1 MHRVLRLA
9 TVGIALVLTAAAAKA
24 QEAGQGGDG
33 QAIDLRRERLVTD
46 EQLTERFEAVCRT
59 PTLAVLHL
67 KGSECTEKTAPFLSL
82 ARNLRELH
90 IDRIDGRAVPVLI
103 RTLALMP
110 RLTVLEMNISADPKT
125 LVGLH
130 ELVHLEDLTL
140 YRIYDD
146 GSAGPIFPPNLK
158 KLTLDGAT
166 LESAAWSNL
175 ADVPLESLSL
185 ANMTLRDNVMR
196 YLSAMTSLR
205 RLDIPES
212 IFTPAAIEK
221 LKRLRRLESL
231 DISAPQDDTL
241 ETRGISHDV
250 LKTLAESLTELRELK
265 IRFVQVSDFT
275 CLKGFEKLTL
285 LDARGVKLPITS
297 AAFTDFVKDAKNLE
311 VLYLVD
317 TASEN
322 DTFLFDGLRQA
333 AKLKVL
339 LVGQS
344 RYGSAWGSSSLLMH
358 LDGHPTLEG
367 LRVMN
372 LHQATNFVSAPGGV
386 LREFP
391 NLPQLS
397 RLVLEGCD
405 IEESGLKAA
414 AKLPRLETL
423 MLRYCQW
430 GNGQGLDA
438 LQEQATIKELSLQGT
453 DLEGRTTEPLGT
465 MKKLER
471 LDLGGTK
478 LTGEVLT
485 HLQAVRTLRSLVLDL
500 CEVVDRDLRAFE
512 DFAPIQALSL
522 AKTSVTD
529 RGVESLSLLPS
540 LKDLSL
546 EGTSI
551 TTGSAERLAR
561 MKQLQRLNL
570 KETALGKARELDKL
584 KESLPACQID
594 P

>member
-1 MHRVLRLA
+1 MHRAQRLA
-9 TVGIALVLTAAAAKA
+9 SVGLALALAASAALA
-24 QEAGQGGDG
+24 QGTGQGEDG
-33 QAIDLRRERLVTD
+33 VAIDLRQERFVTE
-46 EQLTERFEAVCRT
+46 EQLDARFEAVCRT
-59 PTLAVLHL
+59 PRLSVLYL
-67 KGSECTEKTAPFLSL
+67 TGTECTPKRVPFLSL
-82 ARNLRELH
+82 ARSLRELH
-90 IDRIDGRAVPVLI
+90 IDRLNGPGVTDLV

-110 RLTVLEMNISADPKT
+110 RLTVLEVNVSADAKS

-130 ELVHLEDLTL
+130 ELLHLEDLTISGL
-140 YRIYDD
+140 YDD
-146 GSAGPIFPPNLK
+146 GSAGPMFPPKLK
-158 KLTLDGAT
+158 RLTLVGAT

-175 ADVPLESLSL
+175 ADVPLESLIL
-185 ANMTLRDNVMR
+185 VNMTLRDNVMR

-212 IFTPAAIEK
+212 ILTPEAIEK

-231 DISAPQDDTL
+231 DISAPQEDTL
-241 ETRGISHDV
+241 ETRGVSHGV

-285 LDARGVKLPITS
+285 LDARGVKLPIKS
-297 AAFTDFVKDAKNLE
+297 AAFTDFAKDAKNLE

-322 DTFLFDGLRQA
+322 DTFLFDGIRRA
-333 AKLKVL
+333 PKLKVL

-344 RYGSAWGSSSLLMH
+344 RYGSAWGSSGLLMH

-372 LHQATNFVSAPGGV
+372 LHQATNFVSAPGGAF
-386 LREFP
+386 RECP

-397 RLVLEGCD
+397 RLALEGCD

-453 DLEGRTTEPLGT
+453 NLEGRTTEPLGT
-465 MKKLER
+465 MKNLER
-471 LDLGGTK
+471 LDLGGTS

-485 HLQAVRTLRSLVLDL
+485 HLQAVRTLRSLVLDQ

-512 DFAPIQALSL
+512 DFAPIDSLSL

-529 RGVESLSLLPS
+529 RGVETLASLPG

-551 TTGSAERLAR
+551 TTGSAERLSR
-561 MKQLQRLNL
+561 MKQLRRLNL
-570 KETALGKARELDKL
+570 KETTLGKARELASL
-584 KESLPACQID
+584 KEALPECRIE